1 VDKTENEAVIGPSK
15 QNVGPTG
22 KHHEFGVA
30 RGTSKFAERPFMKP
44 ALDESLER
52 FVGQFKGSLV

>member
-1 VDKTENEAVIGPSK
+1 MESVTGPSRD
-15 QNVGPTG
+15 VIGPTG
-22 KHHEFGVA
+22 KHHELGID
-30 RGTSKFAERPFMKP
+30 RGTSKFEERPFMKP